1 MTPGASL
8 QGGSKEIFSTDPS
21 SKETRLTLK
30 KRFGFVKLAIAKGA
44 QLVRRTLCCVFFLV
58 FPRLPSPM

>member
-44 QLVRRTLCCVFFLV
+44 QLVRRTLCCVFF
-58 FPRLPSPM
+58 